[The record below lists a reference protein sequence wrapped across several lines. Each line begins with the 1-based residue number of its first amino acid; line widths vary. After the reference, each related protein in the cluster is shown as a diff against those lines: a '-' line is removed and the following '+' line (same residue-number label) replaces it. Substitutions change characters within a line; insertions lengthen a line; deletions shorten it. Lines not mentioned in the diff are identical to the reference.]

1 MVSFAERCDGG
12 RVGGGG
18 LWNGGMDA
26 GGTRIWVCAV
36 GGWIADDDGCF
47 GAVLAGDVRG
57 CTANFGADGKNLFA
71 GICRS
76 RGVADGGRGDCA
88 GQLKPKLLPACAVA
102 ALQIGFCGRSDWSA
116 RDCGGDKQVRGFWS
130 RGYCAESCKDFVCGD
145 PACVSFDPHYNF
157 AGRGLPDLAL

>member
-102 ALQIGFCGRSDWSA
+102 ALQIG
-116 RDCGGDKQVRGFWS
+116 
-130 RGYCAESCKDFVCGD
+130 
-145 PACVSFDPHYNF
+145 
-157 AGRGLPDLAL
+157 